1 MIQCL
6 AKRLSA
12 RVHGKLYGCPLQPE
26 TTSGCY
32 TTCLLVRGPNLFM
45 TVANIPDEGETN
57 DLAEAEPK
65 KLKELIE
72 FWHQYEAETGTV
84 LKGPLDGAG
93 REKMFGVKWDD
104 WSL

>member
-1 MIQCL
+1 L
-6 AKRLSA
+6 AKRLFA
-12 RVHGKLYGCPLQPE
+12 RDLGKLYGCPHQRE

-32 TTCLLVRGPNLFM
+32 TTCLLVSASYHYMHPADILD
-45 TVANIPDEGETN
+45 PGETN
-57 DLAEAEPK
+57 DLADAEPK
-65 KLKELIE
+65 KLKELVE

>member
-1 MIQCL
+1 MIQYL
-6 AKRLSA
+6 GRPLFV
-12 RVHGKLYGCPLQPE
+12 RDLGKLCGCPHQLE

-32 TTCLLVRGPNLFM
+32 MTYLLVSDHNDFIAL
-45 TVANIPDEGETN
+45 PDILDPGETN
-57 DLAEAEPK
+57 DLAEAEPQ
-65 KLKELIE
+65 KLKELVE

>member
-1 MIQCL
+1 M
-6 AKRLSA
+6 S
-12 RVHGKLYGCPLQPE
+12 V
-26 TTSGCY
+26 
-32 TTCLLVRGPNLFM
+32 PNHYMHPADVLD
-45 TVANIPDEGETN
+45 PGETN

-65 KLKELIE
+65 KLKELVE